1 MLIRRDDRF
10 ASCFL
15 ENAERINDIV
25 PGYDSPPNHN
35 EVDIFPGKIPVK
47 IYYRIRCIHATYRG
61 AGIRKAINPEIFSHH
76 HTSKDRI
83 LPGRETLSNTQD
95 PEPFLGEM
103 HGSTYDRGFEN
114 NIPMSIDKDQ
124 VCILIPTL
132 NESPTIGYVIQGY
145 LHLGFSHILVI
156 DGHSTDDT
164 RQIAETAG
172 ASVILQQGKGKGTA
186 IIEAFSRITLP
197 FILMVDGDGTY
208 LPEDAESII
217 SPLLQG
223 ADQVI
228 GDRLIPE
235 NRTSFSR
242 MNYFG
247 NQILN
252 RLFKVAHGRYLNDI
266 LSGYRAFRL
275 DSIRQMQLHESGFGI
290 ETEIS
295 AEAVRNGHTIQI
307 VPIAYRK
314 RMGTQTKLNPFHDGL
329 KISTTIYRLAKM
341 SNPLFYFGLIGMI
354 IFCGGLITGI
364 YVIYEWLQQIEHIP
378 LTIFTVLLIIA
389 GFQIFMFGIL
399 SDMSISLHREVMRE
413 IQSLKEGKDQKK

>member
-1 MLIRRDDRF
+1 
-10 ASCFL
+10 
-15 ENAERINDIV
+15 
-25 PGYDSPPNHN
+25 
-35 EVDIFPGKIPVK
+35 
-47 IYYRIRCIHATYRG
+47 
-61 AGIRKAINPEIFSHH
+61 
-76 HTSKDRI
+76 
-83 LPGRETLSNTQD
+83 
-95 PEPFLGEM
+95 
-103 HGSTYDRGFEN
+103 
-114 NIPMSIDKDQ
+114 MSIDKDQ

-132 NESPTIGYVIQGY
+132 NESPTIGHVIQGY
-145 LHLGFSHILVI
+145 LNLGFSNILVI

-164 RQIAETAG
+164 RQIAEAAG
-172 ASVILQQGKGKGTA
+172 ASVIVQQGKGKGTA

-208 LPEDAESII
+208 LPEDAESLI

-242 MNYFG
+242 LNYFG

-275 DSIRQMQLHESGFGI
+275 DSIRQMQLRESGFGI

-307 VPIAYRK
+307 VPIVYRK

-329 KISTTIYRLAKM
+329 KITTTIYRLAKM

-364 YVIYEWLQQIEHIP
+364 YVIYEWLQQIEHIRDP
-378 LTIFTVLLIIA
+378 VP
-389 GFQIFMFGIL
+389 
-399 SDMSISLHREVMRE
+399 
-413 IQSLKEGKDQKK
+413 